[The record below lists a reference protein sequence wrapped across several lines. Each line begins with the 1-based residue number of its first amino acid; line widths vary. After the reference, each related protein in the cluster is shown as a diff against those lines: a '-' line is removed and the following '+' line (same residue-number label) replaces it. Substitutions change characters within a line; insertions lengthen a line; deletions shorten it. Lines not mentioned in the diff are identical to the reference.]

1 MLALPSKSTFYV
13 KISIW
18 HGNSSHTEPYI
29 EYINT
34 HSRYITSAL
43 TTLIDNSTLNI
54 HQPTFLDPVANEVRA
69 QSLNSIFLFYFLAL
83 SLRSFTGS
91 HGIVPIYIFTILL
104 RNTISR
110 SSWKWIARMISHWFQ
125 VWCKYFA
132 EFAHNIIL
140 YSKCSKKITGLI
152 LYLNTF
158 TYFEFPVC
166 WGLAL
171 ERWTNFCQN
180 PICSPLNGNIQ
191 LEVSFHY
198 WYQRRV
204 EGLYCKFCLF
214 SCPFGIDSSSNK
226 IAG

>member
-13 KISIW
+13 IISIW

-69 QSLNSIFLFYFLAL
+69 QSLNSFFIFYFLAL
-83 SLRSFTGS
+83 SLRKFAGS

-140 YSKCSKKITGLI
+140 YSKCSKKITGHYTIPKHIHL
-152 LYLNTF
+152 LWVPGVLGFGFGEMN
-158 TYFEFPVC
+158 EF
-166 WGLAL
+166 L
-171 ERWTNFCQN
+171 
-180 PICSPLNGNIQ
+180 SK
-191 LEVSFHY
+191 SD
-198 WYQRRV
+198 
-204 EGLYCKFCLF
+204 LF
-214 SCPFGIDSSSNK
+214 SAQRQHSTWSIIPLLIPKTRWGVVLQVLLV
-226 IAG
+226 

>member
-1 MLALPSKSTFYV
+1 MAVRSKCQRAYIRPDTKITTSTFYLLSLYSNLYSMLALPSKNTFYV

-110 SSWKWIARMISHWFQ
+110 SS
-125 VWCKYFA
+125 
-132 EFAHNIIL
+132 
-140 YSKCSKKITGLI
+140 
-152 LYLNTF
+152 
-158 TYFEFPVC
+158 
-166 WGLAL
+166 
-171 ERWTNFCQN
+171 
-180 PICSPLNGNIQ
+180 
-191 LEVSFHY
+191 
-198 WYQRRV
+198 
-204 EGLYCKFCLF
+204 
-214 SCPFGIDSSSNK
+214 
-226 IAG
+226 